1 MGYANTSVAFC
12 QFYYEVL
19 TLRNSE
25 FNQSDNQSLDS
36 YEHSYIFITLF
47 FSRRVIII
55 KG

>member
-12 QFYYEVL
+12 QFYYEV

-25 FNQSDNQSLDS
+25 FNSDNQSLDS